1 MHCFHCM
8 HELPAGVATGFCPR
22 CGKLAQEANAPHQLA
37 SGTILNN
44 RYLVGNV
51 IGEGG
56 FGITYIGF
64 DRSLDMRVAIKE
76 YYPSSC
82 ANRLSNYSNDV
93 TITYGDG
100 YDYFVNGQE
109 RFLKEAKSIAK
120 FTDDNGIV
128 DVRDYFTANN
138 TAYIVMEYL
147 EGIDLRRYIRQY
159 GVFRPDAIFRLML
172 PIMRA
177 LEKIHGAG
185 IIHRDISPDNIMY
198 LHDGTLKLTDF
209 GAARQFSDYEL
220 KTMSVVLKPGYAP
233 YEQYSRKGNQ
243 GPWTDVYS
251 LCATIYT
258 CITGKTP
265 PDSLDRSRGEALV
278 PPSALGVHISPALES
293 ILLRGMA
300 LPIEGRI
307 HTAGELKQL
316 TENALRGNMPVHPGK
331 QPQPETPK
339 PKSKAAAIIALV
351 SAVVV
356 VAGLIIFVFLFKG
369 CPSGKKTEPTATQM
383 STAAATTTATTP
395 TTEPT
400 TVPETT
406 VPVTTVPETTVPT
419 TAPPETTAA
428 PTQAPEPTEAPTQPP
443 TEAPESSEE
452 EPTVPTET
460 ELTADGE

>member
-1 MHCFHCM
+1 
-8 HELPAGVATGFCPR
+8 
-22 CGKLAQEANAPHQLA
+22 
-37 SGTILNN
+37 
-44 RYLVGNV
+44 
-51 IGEGG
+51 
-56 FGITYIGF
+56 
-64 DRSLDMRVAIKE
+64 
-76 YYPSSC
+76 
-82 ANRLSNYSNDV
+82 
-93 TITYGDG
+93 
-100 YDYFVNGQE
+100 
-109 RFLKEAKSIAK
+109 
-120 FTDDNGIV
+120 
-128 DVRDYFTANN
+128 
-138 TAYIVMEYL
+138 VMEYL
-147 EGIDLRRYIRQY
+147 EGIDLRRYIKQY

-316 TENALRGNMPVHPGK
+316 TENALRGNMPVHPDK

>member
-8 HELPAGVATGFCPR
+8 HELPAGGTGFCPR
-22 CGKLAQEANAPHQLA
+22 CGKPAQEPNAPHQLA
-37 SGTILNN
+37 AGTILNN

-64 DRSLDMRVAIKE
+64 DRSLDVPVAIKE

-82 ANRLSNYSNDV
+82 ANRLSNYSNDI

-147 EGIDLRRYIRQY
+147 EGIDLRRYIKQY

-177 LEKIHGAG
+177 LGKIHGAG

-265 PDSLDRSRGEALV
+265 PDSLDRSRGEALA
-278 PPSALGVHISPALES
+278 PPSALGVNISPALET
-293 ILLRGMA
+293 ILMRGMS
-300 LPIEGRI
+300 LSVEGRI
-307 HTAGELKQL
+307 RTAEELKRL
-316 TENALRGNMPVHPGK
+316 TEGALRGNLPPVQRK
-331 QPQPETPK
+331 PQPAPPRSNGKT
-339 PKSKAAAIIALV
+339 AAIVALV
-351 SAVVV
+351 AAVAV
-356 VAGLIIFVFLFKG
+356 VAGLILFVFLFKG
-369 CPSGKKTEPTATQM
+369 CPSDKKTQPVTIPSSTVALTTNAAEPA
-383 STAAATTTATTP
+383 
-395 TTEPT
+395 TEPT
-400 TVPETT
+400 TVPPTT
-406 VPVTTVPETTVPT
+406 TPVTTVPETTVPT
-419 TAPPETTAA
+419 TVPPETTEA
-428 PTQAPEPTEAPTQPP
+428 PTEAPEPTEPPTEPP
-443 TEAPESSEE
+443 TEAPESIPEE
-452 EPTVPTET
+452 TTLAPET
-460 ELTADGE
+460 EYIQSEYGD

>member
-8 HELPAGVATGFCPR
+8 HELPAGGTGFCPR
-22 CGKLAQEANAPHQLA
+22 CGKPAQEPNAPHQLA
-37 SGTILNN
+37 AGTILNN

-64 DRSLDMRVAIKE
+64 DRSLDVPVAIKE

-82 ANRLSNYSNDV
+82 ANRLSNYSNDI

-147 EGIDLRRYIRQY
+147 EGIDLRRYIKQY

-177 LEKIHGAG
+177 LGKIHGAG

-209 GAARQFSDYEL
+209 ARATRGRGQMCIRCAPPSTPASPARRRPIRSTAHAE
-220 KTMSVVLKPGYAP
+220 KRWRRRRRSGSTSV
-233 YEQYSRKGNQ
+233 R
-243 GPWTDVYS
+243 
-251 LCATIYT
+251 
-258 CITGKTP
+258 
-265 PDSLDRSRGEALV
+265 RSR
-278 PPSALGVHISPALES
+278 PS
-293 ILLRGMA
+293 
-300 LPIEGRI
+300 
-307 HTAGELKQL
+307 
-316 TENALRGNMPVHPGK
+316 
-331 QPQPETPK
+331 
-339 PKSKAAAIIALV
+339 
-351 SAVVV
+351 
-356 VAGLIIFVFLFKG
+356 
-369 CPSGKKTEPTATQM
+369 
-383 STAAATTTATTP
+383 
-395 TTEPT
+395 
-400 TVPETT
+400 
-406 VPVTTVPETTVPT
+406 
-419 TAPPETTAA
+419 
-428 PTQAPEPTEAPTQPP
+428 
-443 TEAPESSEE
+443 
-452 EPTVPTET
+452 
-460 ELTADGE
+460 